1 MTSSSK
7 VVTAPRRTPSRRA
20 DRLVPTAL
28 IALTL
33 IPVAGGAIRLTD
45 LAGGEATAESARFF
59 AAPVPVVLHIVTA
72 VLYCLAGAFQ
82 FAPGFRRRHRAAHR
96 LLGRVLVPAGLL
108 MGLTG
113 LWMTLFYP
121 YPEGDGD
128 LLAGF
133 RLVFGSAMVLALVLG
148 FLAILRRDVA
158 RHRAWM
164 IRAYAIAQ
172 GAGTQAL
179 VTIAWVLLVG
189 PATGLT
195 RTLLLGLAWVV
206 NAAVA
211 EWVIRE
217 PGRGRRTF

>member
-1 MTSSSK
+1 MTS
-7 VVTAPRRTPSRRA
+7 SRRA
-20 DRLVPTAL
+20 DWLVPAAL

-33 IPVAGGAIRLTD
+33 IPVAGGALRLTD
-45 LAGGEATAESARFF
+45 LAGGEVTPENARFF
-59 AAPVPVVLHIVTA
+59 ASPSPVVLHIFGA

-96 LLGRVLVPAGLL
+96 VLGRILVPAGLL

-121 YPEGDGD
+121 YPEGDGH
-128 LLAGF
+128 LLAAF
-133 RLVFGSAMVLALVLG
+133 RLVTGSVTVLGLVLG
-148 FLAILRRDVA
+148 FLAILRRDLP

-179 VTIAWVLLVG
+179 VTIAWVVLVG

-195 RTLLLGLAWVV
+195 RTLLLGLGWVINV
-206 NAAVA
+206 AVA
-211 EWVIRE
+211 EWLIRE
-217 PGRGRRTF
+217 PGRGRRALYRARRAERTA